1 MWKFRVGDRHPIL
14 KGYLCYFHWPLSW
27 WLHQQP
33 GRRNSSATQPPRRNV
48 RRRSSVRHT
57 PFSDTPHL
65 SGSLLNVCLSVCPSV
80 CLYVCIIILYI
91 YIYLYIVITICHV
104 YTIYIP
110 IFDARTLLSPSKILR
125 HPRPGRL
132 GFFIL
137 LFGVHCFFHFHPA
150 QRRGCL
156 ARDGRVWKRQTSS
169 LINMFILKDINYDY
183 NHHIIRDIIIIM
195 SIRFY
200 MLMMV
205 YRHVRYQNGNNLKS
219 IPIFHLW
226 KGWKTN
232 GSIQLTVLLPT
243 PQAERGNIFQ
253 GKRKR
258 P

>member
-1 MWKFRVGDRHPIL
+1 M
-14 KGYLCYFHWPLSW
+14 
-27 WLHQQP
+27 
-33 GRRNSSATQPPRRNV
+33 
-48 RRRSSVRHT
+48 
-57 PFSDTPHL
+57 
-65 SGSLLNVCLSVCPSV
+65 
-80 CLYVCIIILYI
+80 
-91 YIYLYIVITICHV
+91 

-137 LFGVHCFFHFHPA
+137 LFGVHCFFHLHPA
-150 QRRGCL
+150 QRRGCM
-156 ARDGRVWKRQTSS
+156 ARDGRVWKPQTSW
-169 LINMFILKDINYDY
+169 LINTFILKDINYDY
-183 NHHIIRDIIIIM
+183 NHHIKDFISHGIIIM
-195 SIRFY
+195 SIMFY

-205 YRHVRYQNGNNLKS
+205 HRHVRYQNGNSLKS

-226 KGWKTN
+226 KGRKTN

-243 PQAERGNIFQ
+243 PQAERGIIFQ